1 MAGYIKIYCI
11 GNETY
16 DGIDPIFYQIL
27 VGTSDRMWLEPR
39 YFDKRFRPLGKVKV
53 IVPPCPDHPDI
64 LLDAC
69 IAFSPKFFEA
79 CPSLGEVA
87 QVLADAKRIDFHLK
101 GEPVGWAEL
110 REESRP
116 LFKEMTIF
124 EAELR
129 KNQGPSIW

>member
-1 MAGYIKIYCI
+1 MAGYIHIYCI

-16 DGIDPIFYQIL
+16 DGINPIFYQIL

-39 YFDKRFRPLGKVKV
+39 YFDKRFSPLGKVKV
-53 IVPPCPDHPDI
+53 IVPPGPDHPDI

-69 IAFSPKFFEA
+69 IAFSPKFFES
-79 CPSLGEVA
+79 CLSLGKVA
-87 QVLADAKRIDFHLK
+87 QVLSDAQRIDFHMK

-124 EAELR
+124 EAELK
-129 KNQGPSIW
+129 KNQGSSVW